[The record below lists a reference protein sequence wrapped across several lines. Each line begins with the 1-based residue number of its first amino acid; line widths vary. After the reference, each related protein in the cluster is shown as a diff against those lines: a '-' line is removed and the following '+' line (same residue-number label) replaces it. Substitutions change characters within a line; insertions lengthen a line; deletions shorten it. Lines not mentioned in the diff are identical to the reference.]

1 MRFFR
6 KEKVPVFHR
15 LFPSMYPAV
24 SMRLLVWGLAL
35 WCVVG
40 AVRAQPEPAARLA
53 VPPVFSAEA
62 GRPFRLYVTPN
73 EHGGHA
79 QTWSL
84 VQDDRGLIYVGNNHR
99 VLEYDGATWRHIPI
113 PNESIARGLAVD
125 AHGTVFVGAQD
136 EIGYLAAG
144 PDGATRFVSLL
155 EALPPED
162 RAFGDVWRVVVLS
175 DGVYFQSTR
184 QIMRWKGRP
193 PMRVW
198 RTATRFRPAT
208 AVRDTLFVSEDGR
221 GLLALAGDTLA
232 PVPGGD
238 VFADRPVYTVLPLP
252 DGDLVVGTAGDG
264 LYRRAGRAFVP
275 MPTGAD
281 DVLRDGFL
289 YAGAV
294 LPGGPL
300 AFGTIRRGGVVIAPD
315 GRLLRRLDPSAGVPS
330 DPILN
335 LALDREGAL
344 WVVQDGGLV
353 RLETNS
359 PMTVFDEALGI
370 GGTVEA
376 VARHRGRLYA
386 ATREGLRRLEPGP
399 EGGARFAPV
408 PGLDGQIWDLADA
421 GATLL
426 VAGAGGVF
434 TLRDGR
440 AERLLSAGHAYT
452 LYLDPDRP
460 GRVWAGLNDGLAVL
474 ERRAGRWVAA
484 GRVEG
489 LAEEVRSIA
498 RTGPRTLWLGTSYQ
512 GLVEV
517 VFPEHG
523 SDPPAVYRYG
533 PDDGLPEGRI
543 YLFHVAGRWKAGTL
557 QGLFDFGSEAGP
569 DGTRRLVLT
578 PDTVLASA
586 LDDPARDFFRMA
598 EDARGHVWA
607 RLDDETGVFL
617 RQPGG
622 GYRWV
627 WDGTPLRR
635 ISSSTFSFFPEADG
649 VVWIGRGRDL
659 IRYDTQPAF
668 TATVPGTVVLRQVMP
683 TDRDTLLFGGG
694 RVAER
699 TAPVLPYALRNL
711 RFTYALP
718 FFDASDATRYQ
729 VRLAG
734 FEEEWSAWSAETYR
748 DYTNLPEGSYRFLV
762 RARDVYGRVSQAS
775 AFAFTIRPPWYRTLW
790 AYLGY
795 LLAVLGLA
803 YAGVR
808 WQQRR
813 HRAREWAL
821 EQQVRERTAEVARQ
835 RDQLERQAV
844 RLAELDRLKSRFF
857 ANVTHEFRTPLTLT
871 LGPLEDLLDGGTLD
885 EADADQVH
893 LSLRNA
899 RRLLRLINQI
909 LDVSRL
915 EAGRMRLQAREGDLA
930 AYVYELAQA
939 FLPLAERTCVMLL
952 VEVPPEPVY
961 VHFDH
966 DQMEKVVGNLLSN
979 AFKFTPAGGTVQVI
993 VRADAEAAEVQ
1004 VSDTGPGIPPDD
1016 LDHIFDRFYR
1026 ADERT
1031 AHRQPGTGIGLALVK
1046 ELVELHGGTIH
1057 AESTVGEGTT
1067 FRVRLPRG
1075 SDHLHPDQ
1083 RADAD
1088 VPEEDVEAEDRLT
1101 RYADLPSGPSGDENA
1116 SAGDP
1121 EDAAREDRP
1130 LVLVVDDNA
1139 ELRAFLRQHLEPDY
1153 RVVEAEDGAAA
1164 LERARE
1170 AVPDLIVSDVM
1181 MPGLDGDALCRA
1193 VKTDPDLDF
1202 VPVILLT
1209 ARASMEGRLQGLE
1222 TGADDYLTKPF
1233 AMAELRARIANLIA
1247 QRRRLKARWQGDGL
1261 RLHATVPEV
1270 TSADEAFLQS
1280 VLDAIEAAM
1289 EDETFSVARL
1299 AEAVGQSRANLHR
1312 RLKQLTGKTPSEWI
1326 MALRLERAA
1335 ALLAGGA
1342 GTVSEVAYGVGFK
1355 SVSYFCKCFRERYGT
1370 TPARYRETLGDETD
1384 R

>member
-1 MRFFR
+1 M
-6 KEKVPVFHR
+6 
-15 LFPSMYPAV
+15 
-24 SMRLLVWGLAL
+24 
-35 WCVVG
+35 
-40 AVRAQPEPAARLA
+40 A
-53 VPPVFSAEA
+53 VPSVFSAES
-62 GRPFRLYVTPN
+62 GRPFRLHFTPD

-99 VLEYDGATWRHIPI
+99 VLEYDGVAWRHIPI
-113 PNESIARGLAVD
+113 PNESIARGLALD
-125 AHGTVFVGAQD
+125 DHGTVFVGAQD
-136 EIGYLAAG
+136 EVGYLAAG
-144 PDGATRFVSLL
+144 RDGVTRYVSLL
-155 EALPPED
+155 DALPPED

-184 QIMRWKGRP
+184 QIMRWDGRP

-232 PVPGGD
+232 LVPGGE
-238 VFADRPVYTVLPLP
+238 VFAARPVYAVLPLP
-252 DGDLVVGTAGDG
+252 GGGLVVGTASDG
-264 LYRRAGRAFVP
+264 LFRRSGGAFVP

-281 DVLRDGFL
+281 DALRNGFL
-289 YAGAV
+289 YTGVV

-300 AFGTIRRGGVVIAPD
+300 AFGTIRRGGVVLAPD
-315 GRLLRRLDPSAGVPS
+315 GRLLRRLDPSTGVPE

-335 LALDREGAL
+335 LAVDREGAL

-353 RLETNS
+353 RLETNN

-399 EGGARFAPV
+399 AGIPRFAPV
-408 PGLDGQIWDLADA
+408 PGFDGQIWDLVDA
-421 GATLL
+421 GETLL
-426 VAGAGGVF
+426 VASAGGVYA
-434 TLRDGR
+434 LRDGR
-440 AERLLSAGHAYT
+440 AERLLTAGHAYT
-452 LYLDPDRP
+452 LYPDPGRP
-460 GRVWAGLNDGLAVL
+460 GRVWAGLGDGLAVL

-489 LAEEVRSIA
+489 VTEEVRSLA
-498 RTGPRTLWLGTSYQ
+498 RTGARTLWLGTSYQ

-517 VFPEHG
+517 VFPGDETA
-523 SDPPAVYRYG
+523 PPAVYRYG
-533 PDDGLPEGRI
+533 LADGLPEGRI
-543 YLFHVAGRWKAGTL
+543 YLFQVAGVWKAGTL
-557 QGLFDFGSEAGP
+557 QGLFDFRSEPGP
-569 DGTRRLVLT
+569 DGTRRLVLA
-578 PDTVLASA
+578 PDTVLAPA
-586 LDDPARDFFRMA
+586 LGNPARDFFRMA
-598 EDARGHVWA
+598 EDAAGHVWA
-607 RLDDETGVFL
+607 RLDGETGVFL
-617 RQPGG
+617 RQPDGR
-622 GYRWV
+622 YRWV
-627 WDGTPLRR
+627 WDRTPLRR
-635 ISSSTFSFFPEADG
+635 ISQSTFSFFPEHDG
-649 VVWIGRGRDL
+649 VVWIGRSKDL
-659 IRYDTQPAF
+659 IRYDTRPAF
-668 TATVPGTVVLRQVMP
+668 TPTVPGAVVLRRVAP
-683 TDRDTLLFGGG
+683 ADRDTLLYDGG
-694 RVAER
+694 RVDGR
-699 TAPVLPYALRNL
+699 PVPVLPYAMRNL

-718 FFDASDATRYQ
+718 FFDAPDATRFQ
-729 VRLAG
+729 VRLVG
-734 FEEEWSAWSAETYR
+734 FEEQWSAWSAETYR

-762 RARDVYGRVSQAS
+762 RARDVYGRISEATT
-775 AFAFTIRPPWYRTLW
+775 FAFTIHPPWHRTAW

-795 LLAVLGLA
+795 LLGVLGLV
-803 YAGVR
+803 YAGAR

-813 HRAREWAL
+813 HRAREREL
-821 EQQVRERTAEVARQ
+821 ERQVRERTAEVARQ

-871 LGPLEDLLDGGTLD
+871 LGPLEDLLDGDTLRD
-885 EADADQVH
+885 EDAEQVR

-939 FLPLAERTCVMLL
+939 FLPLAERKGVALL
-952 VEVPPEPVY
+952 VDVPPEPVLVY
-961 VHFDH
+961 FDH
-966 DQMEKVVGNLLSN
+966 DQLEKVIGNLLSN
-979 AFKFTPAGGTVQVI
+979 AFKFTPEGGTVRVT
-993 VRADAEAAEVQ
+993 VNADAEAAEVQ
-1004 VSDTGPGIPPDD
+1004 VSDTGPGIAPED

-1026 ADERT
+1026 ADEST

-1046 ELVELHGGTIH
+1046 ELVELHGGTIR

-1075 SDHLHPDQ
+1075 SDHLHPEQ
-1083 RADAD
+1083 RAGMDPCDEGFDENA
-1088 VPEEDVEAEDRLT
+1088 EERLV
-1101 RYADLPSGPSGDENA
+1101 RYADLPPEHP
-1116 SAGDP
+1116 AGDGPEPP
-1121 EDAAREDRP
+1121 EDPEETPREDRP
-1130 LVLVVDDNA
+1130 LVLVADDNA
-1139 ELRAFLRQHLEPDY
+1139 ELRAFVRRHLEPDY
-1153 RVVEAEDGAAA
+1153 RVVEAGDGAAA
-1164 LERARE
+1164 LDLARE

-1181 MPGLDGDALCRA
+1181 MPSLDGDALCHA

-1222 TGADDYLTKPF
+1222 KGADDYLTKPF
-1233 AMAELRARIANLIA
+1233 AMPELRARIANLIA

-1261 RLHATVPEV
+1261 RLQATVPEV
-1270 TSADEAFLQS
+1270 TSADEAFLRS
-1280 VLDAIEAAM
+1280 VLEAVEAEM

-1299 AEAVGQSRANLHR
+1299 AGAVGQSRANLHR

-1370 TPARYRETLGDETD
+1370 TPARYRETLGDETG